1 MQPLQPPKKP
11 RSAGKVIAYIVFGFF
26 LLMIPIA
33 LNINMES
40 RSSDE
45 PAVEDS
51 SEETVP
57 ADTVAEEPEP
67 VVEEEVAEEPAVT
80 PELEQEYATFYD
92 SQIRPYQQAYD
103 SLWAQ
108 WQQVPTQIASG
119 GLAPDQ
125 GLARLNEIA
134 NEYDRMSSEL
144 NALSLP
150 DSFPGNDQSD
160 MSLAFSDF
168 ADAMHQRAM
177 ASTMLA
183 AEIAMVVSSNGTHQV
198 DMSQVEGYSDRADE
212 SLLKATATFVT
223 VSQTYGHDP
232 R

>member
-11 RSAGKVIAYIVFGFF
+11 RSAGKVIAYIIFGFF

-67 VVEEEVAEEPAVT
+67 VAEEEVVEEPAVT

-92 SQIRPYQQAYD
+92 SQVRPYMDAYD
-103 SLWAQ
+103 SLWEQ
-108 WQQVPTQIASG
+108 SKQVPADIGSQAISPQVGFDKLESISQEYKRLSLEVNALALPEGFPSEDQDTMASG
-119 GLAPDQ
+119 FRSLSSAMDS
-125 GLARLNEIA
+125 RA
-134 NEYDRMSSEL
+134 NAILFLKSEVVL
-144 NALSLP
+144 IVSTN
-150 DSFPGNDQSD
+150 GGHQ
-160 MSLAFSDF
+160 M
-168 ADAMHQRAM
+168 DATMIET
-177 ASTMLA
+177 AS
-183 AEIAMVVSSNGTHQV
+183 E
-198 DMSQVEGYSDRADE
+198 RADS
-212 SLLKATATFVT
+212 SLLEATANLLT
-223 VSQTYGHDP
+223 VSQKYGHDP